1 MASKTHTINED
12 RGARRA
18 AELRRRFAHVS
29 KTSINRPHFGLRTS
43 PAGRSWGATRAY
55 RAQLQ
60 EFLAWST
67 LAVVVVFI
75 GFMIF

>member
-1 MASKTHTINED
+1 MAMNTQTINED

-29 KTSINRPHFGLRTS
+29 NRSIARPRFGLRT
-43 PAGRSWGATRAY
+43 PQAGPSWGSTRAR
-55 RAQLQ
+55 RAELQ

-67 LAVVVVFI
+67 FAAVIVFA
-75 GFMIF
+75 GFLIF

>member
-1 MASKTHTINED
+1 MVTKTHTINED

-29 KTSINRPHFGLRTS
+29 NKSIGRPQFGLRTP
-43 PAGRSWGATRAY
+43 PAGRSWGATRTY

-67 LAVVVVFI
+67 LAVVVMFI

>member
-1 MASKTHTINED
+1 MASHTQTINED

-29 KTSINRPHFGLRTS
+29 NRSISRPRFGLRTA
-43 PAGRSWGATRAY
+43 PAGPSWGRTRAR
-55 RAQLQ
+55 RAQIQ

-67 LAVVVVFI
+67 LAVVVMFI
-75 GFMIF
+75 GFLIF